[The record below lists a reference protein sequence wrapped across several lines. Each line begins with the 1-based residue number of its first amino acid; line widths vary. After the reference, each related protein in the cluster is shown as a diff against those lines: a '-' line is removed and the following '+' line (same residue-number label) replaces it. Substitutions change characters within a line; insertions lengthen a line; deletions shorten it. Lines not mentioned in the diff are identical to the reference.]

1 MSKIIE
7 FGPEARQKLSAG
19 IDKLANA
26 VTATLGPNGRNVVI
40 ANQGIPQSTKDG
52 VTVAKSIT
60 LEDPIEELGV
70 QLLKQA
76 AIKTA
81 DNAGDGTTTSTLLAQ
96 EMVKQGLTH
105 LNNGANSVEIK
116 RGIDS
121 AVKEVVTY
129 LRHNIKED
137 VSEEDQL
144 KQIATISA
152 NNDPEV
158 GELIATAMQKVGREG
173 VVFIEESKN
182 GETYLETVEGM
193 QFDRGYKS
201 PYFVTDN
208 NNMSTTIS
216 DALILIAD
224 KKFTQ
229 VKELLPILE
238 AVSAQNKSLLIIAE
252 DIEGEALATLI
263 VNKARGILKVVAVKA
278 PDFGDRRKLL
288 LEDIAIM
295 TGGQVFSTEKGMK
308 LDKFNWEW
316 FGEARVVTV
325 SKDTTTLV
333 DGKGDAEKIEARIT
347 ELQTQIEKA
356 LSPYEK
362 EKLQE
367 RLAKFVGGVAIVHV
381 GGFTE
386 SEMREKK
393 DRVDDALQATKA
405 ALEEGIVPGGGAAL
419 LYAREAITDRTNIG
433 KNIVYKACSAPFMKI
448 LTNAGKTDSECYGL
462 INGLNVTKIETYS
475 TSSKIETYS
484 TASVESN
491 NWKGYDLKTDSFVN
505 MKNAG
510 IIDPAKV
517 TRTAIENAASVAG
530 TILLTEAVVVDKP
543 EDKKSEGGF
552 GDMMGM
558 M

>member
-7 FGPEARQKLSAG
+7 FGPEARKKLSAG
-19 IDKLANA
+19 VDKLADA

-70 QLLKQA
+70 QLVKQA

-81 DNAGDGTTTSTLLAQ
+81 DHAGDGTTTSTLLAQ
-96 EMVKQGLTH
+96 EMVKQGLKY
-105 LNNGANSVEIK
+105 LNNGENAVQIK
-116 RGIDS
+116 RSIDK
-121 AVKEVVTY
+121 AVKEVVNH
-129 LRHNIKED
+129 LRQEIKED
-137 VSEEDQL
+137 ISNEEQL

-208 NNMSTTIS
+208 NSMSTSIQ

-238 AVSAQNKSLLIIAE
+238 AVSAQNKSLLVIAE
-252 DIEGEALATLI
+252 DVEGEALATLI

-278 PDFGDRRKLL
+278 PDFGDRRKLI

-308 LDKFNWEW
+308 LDKFSWDW

-325 SKDTTTLV
+325 GKDTTTIV
-333 DGKGDAEKIEARIT
+333 DGKGDTEKIAARIE
-347 ELQTQIEKA
+347 ELQTQIEKST
-356 LSPYEK
+356 SPYEK

-367 RLAKFVGGVAIVHV
+367 RLAKFIGGVAVVHV

-386 SEMREKK
+386 AEMREKK

-405 ALEEGIVPGGGAAL
+405 ALEEGIVPGGGMAL
-419 LYAREAITDRTNIG
+419 LHARNGISDFDSIG
-433 KNIVYKACSAPFMKI
+433 AKIVYNACAEPFKKI
-448 LTNAGKTDSECYGL
+448 LSNAGFEQEDIY
-462 INGLNVTKIETYS
+462 
-475 TSSKIETYS
+475 
-484 TASVESN
+484 
-491 NWKGYDLKTDSFVN
+491 
-505 MKNAG
+505 NALLG
-510 IIDPAKV
+510 ATGGDYWWGFNLMEDDFNDMREIGVIDPAKV

-543 EDKKSEGGF
+543 EEKKDDAGF
-552 GDMMGM
+552 GNMMGM